1 MNGNLLKL
9 IIISIIRR
17 KKEIINVLTATMI
30 AMFFLAGVL
39 IFQNNMY
46 YWQMA
51 NNKQWFGDWFIMEFS
66 QETPNEELLKHP
78 YLEEPTQAGT
88 AAYIYDNT
96 WKCTDYRIGY
106 MTDAFMRQG
115 NITIDKGHLPQK
127 DNEIALDYN
136 MLVSFGY
143 ETELGTTITLNTYT
157 DKYGT
162 KEKGTTKDFILCGI
176 LNNYTNTWIKGNQ
189 CPTVIVTKTAYE
201 EYHNTISNVYIY
213 RLKDFVQASDY
224 SEIYA
229 GIKSLGIRQIF
240 YNSSVYDY
248 QVWGSDI
255 VYNYIYFLI
264 MVIGV
269 VAITYQL
276 IGYRGSRY
284 DNYIH
289 MRRLGAT
296 KGQMRLIEL
305 LENLILLVVP
315 AVIGILLASLVG
327 KMVCFYVE
335 SKKGVS
341 FYHID
346 LTVFIKC
353 GIALLAAG
361 VIQEIIYIFYI
372 KNIEKRKIVSSK
384 GIVQGNRQK
393 VHVKLNITGRNI
405 NRIVRKRFIRANGL
419 ILNLGIRVFS
429 LAMTVVI
436 VLCIWNTYTAYKAYQ
451 RNNVFP
457 DFVAYAT
464 NKNMDER
471 DYIFNV
477 MAVNS
482 ASLSEEERRERNAIY
497 SNDGY
502 GLNKSYMVETPSLED
517 FMEKRDKN
525 TYIREWGIRNSAFC
539 RDADAALIEGIH
551 PSILSDLQAIGGIG
565 DIDYSYFEAN
575 RVWSWEG
582 MDYDELG
589 MRRFMN
595 YDRLAYPAKTLLE
608 YQDKYIFATEYVKPT
623 KELYDRIR
631 PYLDENMIDYEAFER
646 GEQILVFLD
655 SKAGGLYDDTIKAG
669 TKINYMA
676 TPLYFAYNE
685 DEYKD
690 SSKFKELL
698 HGITMG
704 RIFDGDIIRYY
715 LFDKNIKVGEENFGG
730 KTFEI
735 YKEWNVD
742 EQTYCWCFE
751 GRVSPYAAGVVFLND
766 QIREELSDIIPKF
779 GYYTALASE
788 NMAQNIMDSQT
799 KLLGEMLQKDLT
811 EEETPYKL
819 AYNQITVRFDLS
831 AAYSGTNNILSAY
844 CNQSGFG
851 YTSFSEK
858 KDQYRTRAI
867 NALLQYGIT
876 LLAAMFI
883 DVVILIIV
891 AKSKL
896 EKRKERYHLLMQI
909 GADNSRIRKIWMVEA
924 LRESIWCIFT
934 LPFVLAAQWI
944 ISRKIEH

>member
-17 KKEIINVLTATMI
+17 KKEIISVLTATMI

-39 IFQNNMY
+39 IFQSSMS

-115 NITIDKGHLPQK
+115 NITVDKGHLPQN

-136 MLVSFGY
+136 MLISFGY
-143 ETELGTTITLNTYT
+143 EAELGTTITLNTYT

-176 LNNYTNTWIKGNQ
+176 LNNYTNTWIKGSQ
-189 CPTVIVTKTAYE
+189 CPTVIVTKSAYE

-213 RLKDFVQASDY
+213 RLKDFVQAADY
-224 SEIYA
+224 SEVYD
-229 GIKSLGIRQIF
+229 GIKSLGIKQIF
-240 YNSSVYDY
+240 YNSNVYDY
-248 QVWGSDI
+248 QVWGSAI

-289 MRRLGAT
+289 MRQLGAT
-296 KGQMRLIEL
+296 KGQMRIIEL
-305 LENLILLVVP
+305 LENFILLAVP
-315 AVIGILLASLVG
+315 SVIGIVLAAFVG
-327 KMVCFYVE
+327 KIICLYVE

-346 LTVFIKC
+346 LAVFIKC
-353 GIALLAAG
+353 GIALLAAA

-372 KNIEKRKIVSSK
+372 KNIEKGKKIFTK
-384 GIVQGNRQK
+384 GIVQGRQRK
-393 VHVKLNITGRNI
+393 ANVKLKITGKNI
-405 NRIVRKRFIRANGL
+405 NRIVRKRFIHANGFV
-419 ILNLGIRVFS
+419 LNLGIRIFS
-429 LAMTVVI
+429 LAMAVVI
-436 VLCIWNTYTAYKAYQ
+436 VLCTWNIYTAYKAYQ
-451 RNNVFP
+451 DNNVFP

-477 MAVNS
+477 MEVNR
-482 ASLSEEERRERNAIY
+482 ASLSEEEQRERNAIY
-497 SNDGY
+497 SNDWY
-502 GLNKSYMVETPSLED
+502 GLNKSYMIETPSLED
-517 FMEKRDKN
+517 FMEKRDEH
-525 TYIREWGIRNSAFC
+525 TSIRTWGIHNSAFC
-539 RDADAALIEGIH
+539 KDADAALVEGIH

-565 DIDYSYFEAN
+565 SIDYSYFEAN
-575 RVWSWEG
+575 RVWNWEG
-582 MDYDELG
+582 MDYDKLG
-589 MRRFMN
+589 MRQFMN
-595 YDRLAYPAKTLLE
+595 YDRQAYPAKTLLE

-623 KELYDRIR
+623 KELYDQIR
-631 PYLDENMIDYEAFER
+631 PYLDESMIDYEAFER
-646 GEQILVFLD
+646 GEQILVFVD
-655 SKAGGLYDDTIKAG
+655 SKVGGLYDDTIKAG

-676 TPLYFAYNE
+676 TPLYFAYDE
-685 DEYKD
+685 DEYND
-690 SSKFKELL
+690 SSKFKKLL
-698 HGITMG
+698 HGIYAVSPS
-704 RIFDGDIIRYY
+704 FDNSGVHYY
-715 LFDKNIKVGEENFGG
+715 LQDENIKVGEEILFG
-730 KTFEI
+730 EVVEQ
-735 YKEWNVD
+735 YKIWNID
-742 EQTYCWCFE
+742 EQIYRWCFE
-751 GRVSPYAAGVVFLND
+751 ERVSPYAAGVVFLND

-788 NMAQNIMDSQT
+788 NMAQTIMDSQT
-799 KLLGEMLQKDLT
+799 KLLGEMLQKDIT
-811 EEETPYKL
+811 KEETPYQL

-844 CNQSGFG
+844 CEQSGFG
-851 YTSFSEK
+851 YTSFAEK

-867 NALLQYGIT
+867 DALLQYGIT
-876 LLAAMFI
+876 FLAAMFI
-883 DVVILIIV
+883 DVVILVIV

-896 EKRKERYHLLMQI
+896 EKRKERYHLLRQI
-909 GADNSRIRKIWMVEA
+909 GADSTRIRRMWMVEVFREA
-924 LRESIWCIFT
+924 LWCIFT
-934 LPFVLAAQWI
+934 LPFVLVAQWW
-944 ISRKIEH
+944 ISRKIK